1 MPAKHSNNNG
11 YVTSSRAFSLHP
23 LIAANFVVYICLRC
37 SVYKFGGPL
46 VIGFAM
52 RSALKTQF
60 FYCLKLHS
68 RQNCGN
74 FGKPLILYLWTKR
87 IVVFLNSPLPL
98 KEMGILKKYILTLD
112 YANCNIKTFDL
123 HYLTTPVS
131 ILIPHHMGG
140 FVSQSIGLVHW
151 AL

>member
-1 MPAKHSNNNG
+1 MWKFWETFDIVS
-11 YVTSSRAFSLHP
+11 VDK
-23 LIAANFVVYICLRC
+23 AN
-37 SVYKFGGPL
+37 SG
-46 VIGFAM
+46 
-52 RSALKTQF
+52 
-60 FYCLKLHS
+60 
-68 RQNCGN
+68 
-74 FGKPLILYLWTKR
+74 
-87 IVVFLNSPLPL
+87 FLNSPLPL

-123 HYLTTPVS
+123 HYLTAPVS